1 MKRIVR
7 MLEDMKHEAERNF
20 IKNSLIKRKSV
31 INIEPLDVPDVD
43 ADLEKIAQLDEAI
56 NVLNNH
62 LMQKPL
68 KPKRDVY
75 KTS

>member
-20 IKNSLIKRKSV
+20 IKNSLIKRESV
-31 INIEPLDVPDVD
+31 TNDVPDVD
-43 ADLEKIAQLDEAI
+43 ADLERIAELDEAI

-62 LMQKPL
+62 YHPSFNAKLFNTKE
-68 KPKRDVY
+68 R
-75 KTS
+75 